1 MATNEGAITWEESR
15 RLTTEILENL
25 SALTDDKK
33 EAICGQDGIVAV
45 AYLGNELGFGLRQ
58 EETPKIIFVA
68 AAGEDARR
76 HFYAGRT
83 GYSTIRRSLTALLWN
98 RYDLVPIPR
107 SQDESDLERFSN
119 YAIDEASDEKLD
131 QWMAENLQVALLP
144 LPSEQ
149 VASTLA
155 GLIAYNA
162 PLLNLQNNPENKYG
176 AEIKLY
182 RKKCEEAARAYA
194 E

>member
-1 MATNEGAITWEESR
+1 MWR
-15 RLTTEILENL
+15 RQGKTR
-25 SALTDDKK
+25 
-33 EAICGQDGIVAV
+33 DGI
-45 AYLGNELGFGLRQ
+45 F
-58 EETPKIIFVA
+58 TP
-68 AAGEDARR
+68 
-76 HFYAGRT
+76 GRT